1 MTYCT
6 FKKKSLT
13 SKPSSDDESFLLFLI
28 NTENSKNEG
37 KLNIK
42 QEKPGDRKSA
52 VQEQNT
58 VQVFIN
64 RITFT
69 GDKK

>member
-1 MTYCT
+1 M
-6 FKKKSLT
+6 
-13 SKPSSDDESFLLFLI
+13 LFLI